1 MHVDLEALIGKLNPT
16 CRKGLEEAAGLC
28 VSLTHYHIEIEHY
41 LLKLLELP
49 STDLLQLLHGYDV
62 NPADVSR
69 DLTQALEKLKRG
81 NSHTPTLSP
90 HLLSLLQLA
99 WLHSSLH
106 LRADVVRS
114 GAVLLALLDQEVLR
128 GVVQEACPALL
139 HMPLEALHR
148 DIRAW
153 IRGTV
158 EDPASDSPAA
168 EGNRQGSP
176 LSSPGDALSRTP
188 ALDQY
193 TIDLTARARD
203 GMVDPIWGRDF
214 EIRQVIDSLMRRRQN
229 NPILVGE
236 AGVGKTAIVEG
247 FAIRVARGYVPPP
260 LQKISVRILD
270 LGLLQAGT
278 GVRGEFE
285 QRLKSVI
292 AEVLGSPHPIIL
304 FIDEAHALIGAGGP
318 AGQGDAANLL
328 KPALARGELR
338 TIAATTW
345 SEYKRYF
352 EKDPAL
358 ARRFQVIKI
367 DEPDEA
373 TAIGMLQGV
382 AANLERHHNVRIL
395 SEAVREAVKLS
406 RRYISGRQ
414 LPDKAISVLDTACAR
429 VAIGQTGMPPAL
441 EDTIRRIEL
450 LEFDLAVSAREQT
463 SGQNYADRLVDL
475 SDELAKL
482 KEVRR
487 GLENRWTR
495 ELVEVQRIRGL
506 EDELATLSAAE
517 ARETAAIERLT
528 TKLARAKADLA
539 ALQGDEP
546 MVSLCVDARVVAA
559 VISGWTG
566 IPIGRVLTD
575 ELRTVM
581 TLKERMTERL
591 VGQPQALDA
600 ICRRIRTSR
609 ADMVD
614 PGKPVGVFLLL
625 GPSGVGKTE
634 TAICLVDLLY
644 GGERNMVVINMS
656 EYQEA
661 HTVSALKGAPPG
673 YVGYGRGGILTE
685 AVRRHPYTVVLL
697 DEVEKAHADV
707 MELFY
712 QVFDKGTLE
721 DAEGVAVDFKH
732 TIILLTSN
740 VGAETII
747 AACRESQHRPDV
759 DTLVDLVRPDLL
771 THFRPALLGRLVLVP
786 YYPLGHSEIHEIV
799 KLKLAKIQQQFAEKY
814 RAELSYDPAL
824 VTAIAAR
831 CTEVESGARNV
842 DQCLTQTLLPELS
855 GRLLMRMALGT
866 HFSRVHVS
874 LDNAGGFVYAFIPH
888 ASPVHTPQHT
898 PAQTDEAIA
907 MGETAE
913 AIPVNPSLQTP

>member
-16 CRKGLEEAAGLC
+16 CRKGLEEAARLC
-28 VSLTHYHIEIEHY
+28 VSLTNHHIEIEHY

-49 STDLLQLLHGYDV
+49 STDLLQLLLSYDV

-69 DLTQALEKLKRG
+69 DLTQALEKLNRG

-90 HLLSLLQLA
+90 RLLSLLQLA

-106 LRADVVRS
+106 LQADMVRS
-114 GAVLLALLDQEVLR
+114 GAILLALLDHKALWGALQD
-128 GVVQEACPALL
+128 ACPALL
-139 HMPLEALHR
+139 RLPLEALHR
-148 DIRAW
+148 DIRAR
-153 IRGTV
+153 IRGTG
-158 EDPASDSPAA
+158 EDLASDSPAA
-168 EGNRQGSP
+168 EENRRESQ
-176 LSSPGDALSRTP
+176 LSNPGDTLPWTP

-214 EIRQVIDSLMRRRQN
+214 EIRQVIDCLMRRRQN

-236 AGVGKTAIVEG
+236 AGVGKTAVVEG
-247 FAIRVARGYVPPP
+247 FALRVARGDVPPP
-260 LQKISVRILD
+260 LQNIAVRILD
-270 LGLLQAGT
+270 LGLLQAGA

-292 AEVLGSPHPIIL
+292 AEVIGSPQPIIL

-328 KPALARGELR
+328 KPPLARGELR

-373 TAIGMLQGV
+373 TAIGMLQRI
-382 AANLERHHNVRIL
+382 AANLERHHQVRIL
-395 SEAVREAVKLS
+395 SEAVREAVRLS

-429 VAIGQTGMPPAL
+429 VAISRAGMPPAL
-441 EDTIRRIEL
+441 EDAIRRIDLIEL
-450 LEFDLAVSAREQT
+450 DLAVLAREQT
-463 SGQNYADRLVDL
+463 SGQNHADRLVEL
-475 SDELAKL
+475 GAELARL
-482 KEVRR
+482 QEVRQR
-487 GLENRWTR
+487 LESRWTK
-495 ELVEVQRIRGL
+495 ELAEVQHIRAI
-506 EDELATLSAAE
+506 EDALATLSVAE
-517 ARETAAIERLT
+517 ACETAAIAQLT
-528 TKLARAKADLA
+528 TELRHAKAELA
-539 ALQGDEP
+539 VLQGDEP
-546 MVSLCVDARVVAA
+546 LVPLCVDARVVAS

-566 IPIGRVLTD
+566 IPLGRVLTD
-575 ELRTVM
+575 ELRLVM
-581 TLKERMTERL
+581 TLKEKMTERI

-634 TAICLVDLLY
+634 TAVCLADLLY

-673 YVGYGRGGILTE
+673 YVGYGRGGVLTE

-697 DEVEKAHADV
+697 DEVEKAHPDV

-712 QVFDKGTLE
+712 QVFDKGVLE
-721 DAEGVAVDFKH
+721 DAEGVTVDFKH

-747 AACRESQHRPDV
+747 AACRDPQHRPDV
-759 DTLVDLVRPDLL
+759 DSLVERVRPDLL
-771 THFRPALLGRLVLVP
+771 TYFKPALLGRLVLVP
-786 YYPLGHSEIHEIV
+786 YYPLGQSEIREIV
-799 KLKLAKIQQQFAEKY
+799 KLKLAKIQQRFAEKY

-866 HFSRVHVS
+866 QFSQVHVS
-874 LDNAGGFVYAFIPH
+874 LDNAGGFVYTFIPP
-888 ASPVHTPQHT
+888 ATPVDTSQHVPALRDGAVAGFTTPLRL
-898 PAQTDEAIA
+898 P
-907 MGETAE
+907 
-913 AIPVNPSLQTP
+913 